1 VDQET
6 LVSASLTSEMREA
19 GENLLQELDRRKFPA
34 KAAFWLYSTER
45 DDWRL
50 VIATPQRRALGSL
63 KSYKSLQQVISKMD
77 TPIRL
82 RFVRLLD
89 TKDSLIKSLST
100 VVGRSASFGNAT
112 VSQRNPRALY
122 RGCVHL
128 SHGRVEAVISRVR

>member
-1 VDQET
+1 M
-6 LVSASLTSEMREA
+6 SASLTSEMREA

-50 VIATPQRRALGSL
+50 VIATPQRRSLGSL

-89 TKDSLIKSLST
+89 TKDSFIKSLST
-100 VVGRSASFGNAT
+100 VVGSGPR
-112 VSQRNPRALY
+112 VSGMR
-122 RGCVHL
+122 L
-128 SHGRVEAVISRVR
+128 SHSAIHGHFIEDAYIYRMAA

>member
-1 VDQET
+1 M
-6 LVSASLTSEMREA
+6 SASLTSEMREA

-100 VVGRSASFGNAT
+100 AVGSGPR
-112 VSQRNPRALY
+112 VSGMR
-122 RGCVHL
+122 L
-128 SHGRVEAVISRVR
+128 SHSAIRGHFIEDAYIYRMAA